1 MTTVSV
7 ASPPETGNTTSG
19 TRTAVT
25 AAGLVGALGSAGYI
39 AGLFLLSGFTGPQAQ
54 TAPITVTECLLT
66 GLAYIA
72 VAVMLP
78 GLATVTRLPRWA
90 LSIAA
95 AGYAFIALQA
105 WVYGTVIPELASRVP
120 AEQWEQ
126 IGQHPHFFLQL
137 FELSTGLV
145 CVVTFIALAVVGW
158 RRRAMSRGACVLFVL
173 AGLASLLGPFPPVG
187 LLAGLALAWTVRSAA
202 PATQAS

>member
-1 MTTVSV
+1 MTTVS
-7 ASPPETGNTTSG
+7 AANPPATGNTTSG
-19 TRTAVT
+19 TRTALT

-39 AGLFLLSGFTGPQAQ
+39 AGRFLLSGFTSQQTQ
-54 TAPITVTECLLT
+54 TAPVTVTECLLT

-78 GLATVTRLPRWA
+78 GLATVTRLPRWV
-90 LSIAA
+90 LSLAA
-95 AGYAFIALQA
+95 AGYAYIAIQA
-105 WVYGTVIPELASRVP
+105 WVYGTLNPELASRLP
-120 AEQWEQ
+120 AAEYEQ
-126 IGQHPHFFLQL
+126 IGQHPHFYFQL
-137 FELSTGLV
+137 FELSTGV
-145 CVVTFIALAVVGW
+145 ACVVSFIALAVVGW

-202 PATQAS
+202 PASQAS